1 MLNGWRIKHAGP
13 GDRGRSV
20 TGTTIA
26 LAWIPPTG
34 TVAIMDRTI
43 AGAGDYRS
51 QRDEG
56 YSGDSGYRRA
66 YPIKEISV
74 RSALRSALR
83 TQPAVTLVRLVSS
96 RQKH

>member
-43 AGAGDYRS
+43 AGAAITVPSATRAIPATAATGVHIPSKRYRYD
-51 QRDEG
+51 QRYDQ
-56 YSGDSGYRRA
+56 R
-66 YPIKEISV
+66 
-74 RSALRSALR
+74 
-83 TQPAVTLVRLVSS
+83 
-96 RQKH
+96 